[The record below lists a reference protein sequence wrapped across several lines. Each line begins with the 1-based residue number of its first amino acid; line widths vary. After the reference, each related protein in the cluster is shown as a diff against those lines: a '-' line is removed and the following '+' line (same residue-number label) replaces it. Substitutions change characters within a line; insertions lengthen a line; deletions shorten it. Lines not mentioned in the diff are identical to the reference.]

1 MIAMTALFKASAALC
16 SASMLLVVMEC
27 FSLWFLR
34 AFGIHDALNA
44 ICTVLVGLAL
54 MYGMTQGV
62 SVPFPNAYP

>member
-27 FSLWFLR
+27 FSLWFLH

-44 ICTVLVGLAL
+44 VCSVLVGLAL
-54 MYGMTQGV
+54 LYGMTRG
-62 SVPFPNAYP
+62 FPLPS

>member
-1 MIAMTALFKASAALC
+1 
-16 SASMLLVVMEC
+16 MLLVVMEC

-54 MYGMTQGV
+54 VYGMTQGV

>member
-16 SASMLLVVMEC
+16 SASVLLVVMDT
-27 FSLWFLR
+27 SLWFLR